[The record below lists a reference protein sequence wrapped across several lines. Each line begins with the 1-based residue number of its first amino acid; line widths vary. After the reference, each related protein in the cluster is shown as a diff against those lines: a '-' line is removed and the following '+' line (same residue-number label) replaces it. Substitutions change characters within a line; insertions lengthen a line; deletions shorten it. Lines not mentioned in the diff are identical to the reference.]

1 MPYVSKDSLLQYFI
15 EHKTG
20 FYLVCDIREAFP
32 HAVSHYNRHLLM
44 IDDSHLLLIDDVAG
58 AEGRRLWVNG
68 HFQTRYPV
76 ECTGKGWKITGPV
89 EFQRG
94 SLLLS
99 IYTERIQLKNQRIN
113 L

>member
-1 MPYVSKDSLLQYFI
+1 MLYVSKDSLLQYFI

-68 HFQTRYPV
+68 QTYEFLEENGELRYLFKASDIIPP
-76 ECTGKGWKITGPV
+76 GKQPP
-89 EFQRG
+89 R
-94 SLLLS
+94 
-99 IYTERIQLKNQRIN
+99 
-113 L
+113 